1 MKKKITKQTQRH
13 KRREQKLARRRTR
26 VIKRLDQANRSRY
39 RIAAELDGPVL
50 NNQQGL
56 RYELADRTRGMIYGG
71 APLMVRLAK
80 HVGLDREINRRVE
93 VLKMHC
99 PYHESDHVLNLA
111 VNALCGGTR
120 LQDIEMRRN
129 DEVFL
134 DALGV
139 SAIPDP
145 TTAGDF
151 CRRFS
156 ENDIRDLIGAINA
169 ARINVW
175 KEQDHGFFDEAVVD
189 FDGVIVETTGECKQG
204 MDISYDGRWG
214 YHPLL
219 VSLANTSEPLSIV
232 NRSANRPSEEGA
244 WKEADDMIPYLRG
257 AGFRSIRLRGDT
269 KFSQTEHLDRWDTDN
284 VIFQFGYQENSA
296 VKSRAEAFPDEK
308 WEELERSPKY
318 QVASVPRRRPEN
330 VKAKIVR
337 QREYLNLEL
346 KSEEVAEFDYQP
358 VACSR
363 TYRMVVVRKNI
374 SREKG
379 ENVLFDEIR
388 YFYYITNDLESP
400 AAEIVFGCNDRCNQ
414 ENLIAQL
421 AGGLRGLAAPVDNLL
436 SNWAYMVMASLAWSL
451 KAWAAL
457 LQPVSSR
464 WREKHEGERQ
474 TILRMEFKQF
484 VDHFIRIPCQV
495 VLQGRRV
502 IHRVL
507 NWNPWLSNFFRLSSI
522 LRC

>member
-156 ENDIRDLIGAINA
+156 ENDIRDLLGAINA

-214 YHPLL
+214 WR
-219 VSLANTSEPLSIV
+219 A
-232 NRSANRPSEEGA
+232 
-244 WKEADDMIPYLRG
+244 
-257 AGFRSIRLRGDT
+257 
-269 KFSQTEHLDRWDTDN
+269 
-284 VIFQFGYQENSA
+284 
-296 VKSRAEAFPDEK
+296 SRKPI
-308 WEELERSPKY
+308 
-318 QVASVPRRRPEN
+318 Q
-330 VKAKIVR
+330 
-337 QREYLNLEL
+337 
-346 KSEEVAEFDYQP
+346 
-358 VACSR
+358 
-363 TYRMVVVRKNI
+363 
-374 SREKG
+374 
-379 ENVLFDEIR
+379 
-388 YFYYITNDLESP
+388 
-400 AAEIVFGCNDRCNQ
+400 
-414 ENLIAQL
+414 
-421 AGGLRGLAAPVDNLL
+421 
-436 SNWAYMVMASLAWSL
+436 
-451 KAWAAL
+451 
-457 LQPVSSR
+457 
-464 WREKHEGERQ
+464 
-474 TILRMEFKQF
+474 
-484 VDHFIRIPCQV
+484 
-495 VLQGRRV
+495 
-502 IHRVL
+502 
-507 NWNPWLSNFFRLSSI
+507 
-522 LRC
+522 